1 MLLDIASDAST
12 AAQDSPASGETGRIM
27 TRSQVVER
35 IISINPTAS
44 VEFLAR
50 FQDRALRGYLEHLHA
65 VQEPRGR
72 ATARWIRPADSPA
85 IMSRSPRD

>member
-1 MLLDIASDAST
+1 MLSEVETEVTSV
-12 AAQDSPASGETGRIM
+12 AQDAPVREGQGRIM

-72 ATARWIRPADSPA
+72 ATARWVRPADSPA